1 MSKSYEYNKE
11 YAKKWNAE
19 HTRMFSVRLNK
30 DAYEKIETYCKE
42 NNISKSQLLKE
53 RLSDIID

>member
-1 MSKSYEYNKE
+1 
-11 YAKKWNAE
+11 
-19 HTRMFSVRLNK
+19 MFSVRLNK
-30 DAYEKIETYCKE
+30 DAYEKIEAYCKE